1 MTPTSPHLANMPTE
15 LLIQIALNL
24 QNNDGTISGVRS
36 LLRMASLNVRIRHIL
51 NANEA
56 PWKAHWVSCFD
67 GAPTGPHRDE
77 LLSRCCFISK
87 LQKQST
93 ALSFDGHGMEQMGST
108 RTLEFLHHLILHNEC
123 KNVKLISKSV
133 LQSLLKLEIHRIVFF
148 YAPELTDWVP
158 LLDVLVYCAFYDTEA
173 KAALNEDPYVKHQ
186 IRNTLRT
193 EAYLQSGMD
202 VFLEPPP
209 SNGERN
215 TNTFEIAKALKSRI
229 LHLCL
234 LLKLPFNDH
243 EHATPLK
250 PLSSFWPSGIHNLLE
265 WNEMISRKPV
275 SKEFWRHCMIGEW
288 TGFYADYRLDLL
300 PHEIENDDGQTRLCD
315 GPMRGMQFQWTGATS
330 AYFQADEAGVPV
342 PPVLAYNCVGG
353 VDDWG
358 PFEMDGRVIPS
369 TLAVYMRKRYL
380 TGRRLSWELEGRLNE
395 FGIVGG
401 WGDASG
407 TFFMYR
413 CL

>member
-1 MTPTSPHLANMPTE
+1 MTPTAPHLTNMPTE
-15 LLIQIALNL
+15 LLIQIALCL
-24 QNNDGTISGVRS
+24 QSNEGTINGVRS
-36 LLRMASLNVRIRHIL
+36 LVRMTSLNVRIRHTL
-51 NANEA
+51 NAYEA
-56 PWKAHWVSCFD
+56 PWKAHWISCFD

-77 LLSRCCFISK
+77 LLSRCCVISK
-87 LQKQST
+87 LQKQSK
-93 ALSFDGHGMEQMGST
+93 AKSFDGHGMESICST
-108 RTLEFLHHLILHNEC
+108 RTLEFLHQLILHNEC

-133 LQSLLKLEIHRIVFF
+133 LQNLLQLEIHRIVF
-148 YAPELTDWVP
+148 YGPEFTDWVP
-158 LLDVLVYCAFYDTEA
+158 LLDVLVYCAFYEA
-173 KAALNEDPYVKHQ
+173 KAVLNDDSYIKFQ
-186 IRNTLRT
+186 MRNTLRT
-193 EAYLQSGMD
+193 EAFLQTGVD
-202 VFLEPPP
+202 LLLEPHP
-209 SNGERN
+209 N
-215 TNTFEIAKALKSRI
+215 TIETAKALKSRL

-243 EHATPLK
+243 ENATPVK
-250 PLSSFWPSGIHNLLE
+250 PLYSFWPSGIHNLFE
-265 WNEMISRKPV
+265 WNEMMSREPV
-275 SKEFWRHCMIGEW
+275 TKEFWRLCMIGEW

-330 AYFQADEAGVPV
+330 AYFQADETGVPV